1 MLVPEVSVLE
11 RVDCTVDHLAKETM
25 RMACTEYKG
34 LTISL
39 CCSVPFTVNI
49 TCSVYSLQSLYI

>member
-39 CCSVPFTVNI
+39 CCSVLFTVNI